1 MAVEILVLALY
12 AALYPTLLAVVV
24 ILLAQ
29 ARPRRLLTV
38 YVVGGMSVSIGA
50 GLLVV
55 FALSGSG
62 LLDHGESSG
71 LSWKGDLTIGGLALL
86 AAVALARRADERVRE
101 RRRRRKGAKHKA
113 EDKHE
118 EPWSQR
124 ILARGSTPVVLGAAL
139 VINLPG
145 AAYLIAL
152 KDIAAG
158 DYSTAVQV
166 ALVLGFNLIMFVLA
180 EVPLVGLWVAPERTN
195 ALVHRMNAWVAG
207 HGREVA
213 IGVCVVFGVFLI
225 VRGILS
231 A

>member
-1 MAVEILVLALY
+1 MAGEILLLALY

-38 YVVGGMSVSIGA
+38 YLIGGMSVSIGA
-50 GLLVV
+50 GLVVV
-55 FALSGSG
+55 FVLSGSG
-62 LLDHGESSG
+62 LLNRGESSG
-71 LSWKGDLTIGGLALL
+71 TSWKADLTVGGLALL
-86 AAVALARRADERVRE
+86 AAVALALRADERMRE
-101 RRRRRKGAKHKA
+101 RRRRRGHRPNAQH
-113 EDKHE
+113 KHE

-124 ILARGSTPVVLGAAL
+124 ILARGSMPLVFGAAL

-166 ALVLGFNLIMFVLA
+166 ALVVGFNLIMFVLA

-195 ALVHRMNAWVAG
+195 ALVHRMSTWAAG
-207 HGREVA
+207 HGRQVA
-213 IGVCVVFGVFLI
+213 IGVCIVFGAFLI
-225 VRGILS
+225 ARGIVN

>member
-1 MAVEILVLALY
+1 LAAELLLLALY

-38 YVVGGMSVSIGA
+38 YLIGGMSVSIGA
-50 GLLVV
+50 GLVIV
-55 FALSGSG
+55 FVLSGSG
-62 LLDHGESSG
+62 LLNGGESSG
-71 LSWKGDLTIGGLALL
+71 TSWKADLTVGGLALL
-86 AAVALARRADERVRE
+86 AAVALALRADERMRE
-101 RRRRRKGAKHKA
+101 RRRRRRGHKPKV
-113 EDKHE
+113 EHQHE

-124 ILARGSTPVVLGAAL
+124 ILARGSMPLVFGAAL

-158 DYSTAVQV
+158 DYSTAVQI

-195 ALVHRMNAWVAG
+195 ALVHRMNTWAAG
-207 HGREVA
+207 HGRKVA
-213 IGVCVVFGVFLI
+213 IGVCVVFGAFLI
-225 VRGILS
+225 VRGLVNT
-231 A
+231 

>member
-1 MAVEILVLALY
+1 LAGQILLLALY

-29 ARPRRLLTV
+29 ARARRLLTV
-38 YVVGGMSVSIGA
+38 YLLGGMSVSIAA

-55 FALSGSG
+55 FVLSQSS
-62 LLDHGESSG
+62 LLDQGESSG

-86 AAVALARRADERVRE
+86 AAVALALRTDERMRE
-101 RRRRRKGAKHKA
+101 RRRRRKGPKPEVRH
-113 EDKHE
+113 KHE
-118 EPWSQR
+118 EPWARR
-124 ILARGSTPVVLGAAL
+124 ILARGSTPLVFGAAL

-158 DYSTAVQV
+158 DDSSAVQV
-166 ALVLGFNLIMFVLA
+166 ALVLGFNLIMFILA

-195 ALVHRMNAWVAG
+195 ALVHRMNAWAAR

-213 IGVCVVFGVFLI
+213 IGMCVVFGVFLI

>member
-1 MAVEILVLALY
+1 MAGEILLLALY

-38 YVVGGMSVSIGA
+38 YLIGGMSVSIGA
-50 GLLVV
+50 GLVVV
-55 FALSGSG
+55 FVLSGSG
-62 LLDHGESSG
+62 LLNRGESSG
-71 LSWKGDLTIGGLALL
+71 TSWKADLTVGGLALL
-86 AAVALARRADERVRE
+86 AAVALALRADERMRE
-101 RRRRRKGAKHKA
+101 RRRRGQRPNAQH
-113 EDKHE
+113 KHE

-124 ILARGSTPVVLGAAL
+124 ILARGSMPLVFGAAL

-158 DYSTAVQV
+158 DYSAAVQV
-166 ALVLGFNLIMFVLA
+166 ALVVGFNLIMFVLA

-195 ALVHRMNAWVAG
+195 ALVHRMNTWAAG
-207 HGREVA
+207 HGRQVA
-213 IGVCVVFGVFLI
+213 IGICIVFGAFLI
-225 VRGILS
+225 ARGIVN

>member
-1 MAVEILVLALY
+1 LAGEILLLALY

-38 YVVGGMSVSIGA
+38 YLIGGMSVSIGA
-50 GLLVV
+50 GLVVV
-55 FALSGSG
+55 FVLSGSG
-62 LLDHGESSG
+62 LLNRGESSG
-71 LSWKGDLTIGGLALL
+71 TSWKADLTVGGLALL
-86 AAVALARRADERVRE
+86 AAVALALRADERMRE
-101 RRRRRKGAKHKA
+101 RRRRGHRPNAQH
-113 EDKHE
+113 KHE

-124 ILARGSTPVVLGAAL
+124 ILARGSMPLVFGAAL

-166 ALVLGFNLIMFVLA
+166 ALVVGFNLIMFVLA

-195 ALVHRMNAWVAG
+195 ALVHRMSTWAAG
-207 HGREVA
+207 HGRQVA
-213 IGVCVVFGVFLI
+213 IGVCIVFGAFLI
-225 VRGILS
+225 ARGIVN

>member
-1 MAVEILVLALY
+1 LAGELLLLALY
-12 AALYPTLLAVVV
+12 AALYPTLLAAVV

-38 YVVGGMSVSIGA
+38 YVIGGMLVSIGA
-50 GLLVV
+50 GLVIV
-55 FALSGSG
+55 FVLSGSG
-62 LLDHGESSG
+62 LLEHGESSG

-86 AAVALARRADERVRE
+86 AAVALALRADQRMRE
-101 RRRRRKGAKHKA
+101 RRRRRKGPKP
-113 EDKHE
+113 EPEEKHE

-124 ILARGSTPVVLGAAL
+124 ILARGSMPIVFGVAL

-158 DYSTAVQV
+158 GYSTAVQV
-166 ALVLGFNLIMFVLA
+166 VLVLSFNLIMFVLA
-180 EVPLVGLWVAPERTN
+180 EVPLLGLWVAPERTN
-195 ALVHRMNAWVAG
+195 ALVTRMNAWAAR
-207 HGREVA
+207 HGRQVA
-213 IGVCVVFGVFLI
+213 IGVCVVFGAFLI
-225 VRGILS
+225 VRGIVN